1 MSVPPF
7 HGRPL
12 ASTKR
17 GGAMRASANSQADFR
32 RRVFAARKR
41 SSASPAAHV
50 LGERTRNAAR
60 GRGFLG
66 SAHLFAAALTA
77 TLLIGWRDSEEGH
90 LTPESCV
97 GYWLSTAG
105 ASVMLLLYPMRKG
118 EARGVLTTTRSAMG
132 AMRKPIL

>member
-1 MSVPPF
+1 
-7 HGRPL
+7 
-12 ASTKR
+12 
-17 GGAMRASANSQADFR
+17 MRASANSQPDFR

-41 SSASPAAHV
+41 SSAPPAAHV

-60 GRGFLG
+60 GRSFLG
-66 SAHLFAAALTA
+66 SALLFAAALTA

-105 ASVMLLLYPMRKG
+105 ASVMLLLLYPMRKG